1 LLLDI
6 NPQPNSSSATHRA
19 FPVRP
24 LLLLLLVAAL
34 AFFVGLGRLP
44 LLEPDEGRNAEV
56 AREMLVS
63 GDLIT
68 PHFDTLTY
76 LDKPAVYFWLVAGSF
91 RLAGVNEWAARLPS
105 ALLALGT
112 MLLAWF
118 LGRRMFGDSAG
129 LRAGIILATTPLA
142 IAYSRLVIFDMTLAF
157 LVTVALVC
165 FWCAR
170 ESGFKR
176 PWLDVMMFAAMGVAT
191 ITKGPVGFLLPL
203 LTILAFA
210 ALRGEVRELK
220 RLRWG
225 WGILVFL
232 AAALPWFIA
241 VSVRNPD
248 FPRYALWEESL
259 QRFATGSA
267 HRRGSI
273 LYYVPIFLLG
283 FFPWSFFLVAA
294 GWVRRRLWRTLR
306 EEKSASVVFALAWA
320 GVIFIFFSI
329 SHSKLPGYFLPAVV
343 PLSILT
349 ARAWEETTARDVPAP
364 PGWLRAGFMALIA
377 LGVVVAALPQ
387 VFRLPSVEIALT
399 EKIPPAVVALMKPSM
414 FYSGL
419 ILMALGLV
427 GRRVAARGGQRTP
440 ALASFGI
447 LALTVP
453 LLLIRWVAPLRA
465 YYAGASSRQ
474 LAQTLLRSPEKD
486 LPLYGYYCFRTSLVF
501 YLYRPVGLVTHD
513 GGELTSNYISRHV
526 RELRGRAASGLP
538 GPGQPEPLLIDG
550 TDLKMRALNAPRA
563 LLVMVR
569 NRDVTKL
576 SRTVPRLEPLW
587 NDWEYSVWKV
597 PAAGNPGIG
606 DR

>member
-6 NPQPNSSSATHRA
+6 NPQPSLPAAAHRA

-91 RLAGVNEWAARLPS
+91 RALGVNEWAARLPS

-129 LRAGIILATTPLA
+129 LRAGIIFATTPLA
-142 IAYSRLVIFDMTLAF
+142 IAFSRLVIFDMTLAF
-157 LVTVALVC
+157 LVTLALVC

-170 ESGFKR
+170 ESGFQR
-176 PWLDVMMFAAMGVAT
+176 AWLDLVMFAAMGVAT

-210 ALRGEVRELK
+210 ALRSEVRQLK

-225 WGILVFL
+225 WGTLVFL

-259 QRFATGSA
+259 QRFATSST
-267 HRRGSI
+267 RRGGSYF
-273 LYYVPIFLLG
+273 YYIPIFLLG

-294 GWVRRRLWRTLR
+294 GWARRRLWRTLR
-306 EEKSASVVFALAWA
+306 EEKSASMLFALAWA
-320 GVIFIFFSI
+320 GVIFVFFSI

-349 ARAWEETTARDVPAP
+349 ARAWEETTARDTPASRV
-364 PGWLRAGFMALIA
+364 WLRAGFVALIA

-387 VFRLPSVEIALT
+387 VFRFPAVEIALT
-399 EKIPPAVVALMKPSM
+399 EKISPAVVALMKPAL

-419 ILMALGLV
+419 ILLVWGLV
-427 GRRVAARGGQRTP
+427 GRRVAARGGRVP
-440 ALASFGI
+440 ALISFAI

-465 YYAGASSRQ
+465 YCASASSRQ

-501 YLYRPVGLVTHD
+501 YLRRPVGLVTHE
-513 GGELTSNYISRHV
+513 GSELTSNYVARHLPEM
-526 RELRGRAASGLP
+526 RRSATAALGGSGRLDALFIDAADLRFRSLHSS
-538 GPGQPEPLLIDG
+538 QP
-550 TDLKMRALNAPRA
+550 M
-563 LLVMVR
+563 LVLAR
-569 NRDVTKL
+569 NNLVPEL
-576 SRTVPRLEPLW
+576 SRTVAHMEPLW
-587 NDWEYSVWKV
+587 NDWEFSIWKI
-597 PAAGNPGIG
+597 PAAEKPGAG
-606 DR
+606 ER

>member
-1 LLLDI
+1 MLLDI
-6 NPQPNSSSATHRA
+6 NPQPNSPVATHRA

-24 LLLLLLVAAL
+24 FLLLLLVAAL
-34 AFFVGLGRLP
+34 AFFAGLGWLP

-63 GDLIT
+63 GDLLT

-76 LDKPAVYFWLVAGSF
+76 LDKPAVFFWLVAGSF
-91 RLAGVNEWAARLPS
+91 RLWGVHVWAARMPS

-112 MLLAWF
+112 MLLTWF
-118 LGRRMFGDSAG
+118 LGRRVFGDSAG

-157 LVTVALVC
+157 LVTAALVC

-176 PWLDVMMFAAMGVAT
+176 AWLEVAMFAAMGVAT

-203 LTILAFA
+203 LTVLAFA
-210 ALRGEVRELK
+210 AARGEMRELK

-225 WGILVFL
+225 GGIVAFL
-232 AAALPWFIA
+232 AVALPWFIA

-259 QRFATGSA
+259 QRFATAST
-267 HRRGSI
+267 RRSGNFS
-273 LYYVPIFLLG
+273 YYFPIFLLG

-294 GWVRRRLWRTLR
+294 GWSRRRLWRTLR
-306 EEKSASVVFALAWA
+306 DERSAPVVFALAWA
-320 GVIFIFFSI
+320 VVVFIFFSI
-329 SHSKLPGYFLPAVV
+329 SHSKLPGYFLPAAV

-349 ARAWEETTARDVPAP
+349 AKAWEETAGQDAQTP
-364 PGWLRAGFMALIA
+364 PGWLRAGFVALIL

-387 VFRLPSVEIALT
+387 VFRAPSVEIALT
-399 EKIPPAVVALMKPSM
+399 EKIPPAVVALMKPSL

-419 ILMALGLV
+419 ILIALGLV
-427 GRRVAARGGQRTP
+427 GRRVAARRGRTS
-440 ALASFGI
+440 ALVSFGI

-465 YYAGASSRQ
+465 YCAGASSRQ
-474 LAQTLLRSPEKD
+474 LAETLLRSPEKD
-486 LPLYGYYCFRTSLVF
+486 LPLYGFYCFRTSLAF
-501 YLYRPVGLVTHD
+501 YLRRPVGLVTRD
-513 GGELTSNYISRHV
+513 GSELTSNYISRHLS
-526 RELRGRAASGLP
+526 ELRGRAPSASP
-538 GPGQPEPLLIDG
+538 GPGQLDPLLIDG
-550 TDLKMRALNAPRA
+550 KDLRTRALDASRPM
-563 LLVMVR
+563 LVMVR

-576 SRTVPRLEPLW
+576 SWAVPRLEPLW
-587 NDWEYSVWKV
+587 NDWEYSVWRI
-597 PAAGNPGIG
+597 PAGEEGG
-606 DR
+606 KSYR

>member
-1 LLLDI
+1 MLLNI
-6 NPQPNSSSATHRA
+6 NPQPNLPAATLRA

-56 AREMLVS
+56 AREMLVT

-91 RLAGVNEWAARLPS
+91 RALGVNEWAARLPS
-105 ALLALGT
+105 ALLALGA
-112 MLLAWF
+112 MLLTWF

-170 ESGFKR
+170 ESGFQR
-176 PWLDVMMFAAMGVAT
+176 AWLDIVMFAAMGVAT

-210 ALRGEVRELK
+210 GLRGEMRQLK

-232 AAALPWFIA
+232 AAALPWFVA
-241 VSVRNPD
+241 VSVRNPG

-259 QRFATGSA
+259 QRFATSST
-267 HRRGSI
+267 RRGGSYF
-273 LYYVPIFLLG
+273 YYIPIFLLG

-294 GWVRRRLWRTLR
+294 GWARRRLWRTLR
-306 EEKSASVVFALAWA
+306 DEKSASILFALAWA
-320 GVIFIFFSI
+320 GVIFVFFSI

-349 ARAWEETTARDVPAP
+349 AKAWEDTMARDTPAS
-364 PGWLRAGFMALIA
+364 PGWLRAGFVALIA
-377 LGVVVAALPQ
+377 LGVLLAALPQ
-387 VFRLPSVEIALT
+387 VFRLPSIEIALT
-399 EKIPPAVVALMKPSM
+399 EKISPAVVALMKPAL

-419 ILMALGLV
+419 ILLVWGLV
-427 GRRVAARGGQRTP
+427 GRRVAARGGRTA
-440 ALASFGI
+440 ALVCFAI

-453 LLLIRWVAPLRA
+453 LLLIRWVAPLHV
-465 YYAGASSRQ
+465 YSEGASSRQ

-501 YLYRPVGLVTHD
+501 YLRRPVGLVTH
-513 GGELTSNYISRHV
+513 GGSELTSNYISRHL
-526 RELRGRAASGLP
+526 RELRDRPTPAWP

-550 TDLKMRALNAPRA
+550 TDLKTRALNTPRA

-587 NDWEYSVWKV
+587 NDWEFSVWKI
-597 PAAGNPGIG
+597 PAAEEQGTGE
-606 DR
+606 R

>member
-1 LLLDI
+1 
-6 NPQPNSSSATHRA
+6 
-19 FPVRP
+19 

-91 RLAGVNEWAARLPS
+91 RLWGINEWAARLPS

-112 MLLAWF
+112 MLLAWY

-129 LRAGIILATTPLA
+129 LRAGIIFATTPLA
-142 IAYSRLVIFDMTLAF
+142 IALSRLVIFDMTLAF

-165 FWCAR
+165 FWFAR
-170 ESGFKR
+170 ESNFKR
-176 PWLDVMMFAAMGVAT
+176 AWLDVAMFAAMGVAT

-210 ALRGEVRELK
+210 ALRGEVRQLK

-259 QRFATGSA
+259 QRFATSST
-267 HRRGSI
+267 RRGGSFF
-273 LYYVPIFLLG
+273 YYIPIFLLG
-283 FFPWSFFLVAA
+283 FFPWSFFLVAVA
-294 GWVRRRLWRTLR
+294 WARRRLWRALR
-306 EEKSASVVFALAWA
+306 EEECASVVFALAWA
-320 GVIFIFFSI
+320 GVIFVFFTI

-349 ARAWEETTARDVPAP
+349 AKAWEETAARNAQRL
-364 PGWLRAGFMALIA
+364 PGWLRGGFVALIA
-377 LGVVVAALPQ
+377 FGVVVAALPQ
-387 VFRLPSVEIALT
+387 VLRLPSVEIALT
-399 EKIPPAVVALMKPSM
+399 EKTSPAVVALMKPSL

-427 GRRVAARGGQRTP
+427 GRRVAARRSGG
-440 ALASFGI
+440 AAAIACFGM

-501 YLYRPVGLVTHD
+501 YLRRPVGLVTRD
-513 GGELTSNYISRHV
+513 GSELTSNYVSGHLP
-526 RELRGRAASGLP
+526 ELRGRAASVSP
-538 GPGQPEPLLIDG
+538 GPGEPDPLLIDAA
-550 TDLKMRALNAPRA
+550 DLRARALHTPRPM
-563 LLVMVR
+563 LVMVR

-587 NDWEYSVWKV
+587 NDWEFSVWKI
-597 PAAGNPGIG
+597 PAG
-606 DR
+606 DEGGRGER

>member
-1 LLLDI
+1 LDI
-6 NPQPNSSSATHRA
+6 IPQLNPASAGQRV
-19 FPVRP
+19 FPVRS
-24 LLLLLLVAAL
+24 LLLLLVVAAL
-34 AFFVGLGRLP
+34 AFFAGLGRLP

-91 RLAGVNEWAARLPS
+91 RLWGINEWAARLPS
-105 ALLALGT
+105 AFLALGT

-129 LRAGIILATTPLA
+129 LRAGIIFATTPLA
-142 IAYSRLVIFDMTLAF
+142 IALARLVIFDMTLTF
-157 LVTVALVC
+157 LVTVALGC
-165 FWCAR
+165 FWCAW
-170 ESGFKR
+170 ESGFQR
-176 PWLDVMMFAAMGVAT
+176 PWLDVVMFAAMGVAT

-203 LTILAFA
+203 LTVLAFA
-210 ALRGEVRELK
+210 ALRGEMRQLK
-220 RLRWG
+220 RLR
-225 WGILVFL
+225 VFL
-232 AAALPWFIA
+232 AAALPWFFA

-248 FPRYALWEESL
+248 FPRYALWDESL
-259 QRFATGSA
+259 QRFATSST
-267 HRRGSI
+267 RRGGSFF
-273 LYYVPIFLLG
+273 YYIPIFLLG

-294 GWVRRRLWRTLR
+294 GWARRRWWRVLR
-306 EEKSASVVFALAWA
+306 EEESAPVVFALAWA
-320 GVIFIFFSI
+320 GVVFVFFTI

-349 ARAWEETTARDVPAP
+349 AKAWEETAARNAQRP
-364 PGWLRAGFMALIA
+364 PGWLRAGFVALIA

-387 VFRLPSVEIALT
+387 VFRAPAVEIALT
-399 EKIPPAVVALMKPSM
+399 EKTSPAVVALMKPSL

-427 GRRVAARGGQRTP
+427 ARRVAAREGKT
-440 ALASFGI
+440 
-447 LALTVP
+447 LALVAFGLLALIVP

-501 YLYRPVGLVTHD
+501 YLRRPVGLVTQD
-513 GGELTSNYISRHV
+513 GSELTSNYVSRHLP
-526 RELRGRAASGLP
+526 ELHGRVASVSP
-538 GPGQPEPLLIDG
+538 GPEEPDPLLIDA
-550 TDLKMRALNAPRA
+550 TDLRARALHAPRPM
-563 LLVMVR
+563 LVMVR

-587 NDWEYSVWKV
+587 NDWEYSIWRI
-597 PAAGNPGIG
+597 PAG
-606 DR
+606 DEGGRGGR

>member
-6 NPQPNSSSATHRA
+6 NPQPNPSSATHGV

-34 AFFVGLGRLP
+34 AFFTGLGRLP

-91 RLAGVNEWAARLPS
+91 RLLGINEWAARLPS
-105 ALLALGT
+105 ALLALGA
-112 MLLAWF
+112 MLLTWF

-142 IAYSRLVIFDMTLAF
+142 IAFSRLVIFDMTLTF
-157 LVTVALVC
+157 LVTAALVC

-176 PWLDVMMFAAMGVAT
+176 AWLDAMMFAAMGVAT

-210 ALRGEVRELK
+210 ALRGELRELK

-232 AAALPWFIA
+232 AATLPWFIA

-259 QRFATGSA
+259 QRFATSSA
-267 HRRGSI
+267 RRGGNFF
-273 LYYVPIFLLG
+273 YYIPIFLLG
-283 FFPWSFFLVAA
+283 LFPWSFFLVAA
-294 GWVRRRLWRTLR
+294 GWARRRLWRTLR
-306 EEKSASVVFALAWA
+306 EGKSAPVVYVLAWA
-320 GVIFIFFSI
+320 AVIFIFFSI
-329 SHSKLPGYFLPAVV
+329 SRSKLPGYFLPAVV

-349 ARAWEETTARDVPAP
+349 AKAWEETAARDAPAP
-364 PGWLRAGFMALIA
+364 PGWLRAVFVVLIA

-387 VFRLPSVEIALT
+387 VFRNPSVEIALT
-399 EKIPPAVVALMKPSM
+399 GKMPPAVVALMKPSL

-419 ILMALGLV
+419 ILIALGLV
-427 GRRVAARGGQRTP
+427 GWRVAARGGRTP
-440 ALASFGI
+440 ALVSFVI

-453 LLLIRWVAPLRA
+453 LLLIRWMAPLRA
-465 YYAGASSRQ
+465 YYASASSRQ
-474 LAQTLLRSPEKD
+474 LAQTLLHSPEKD

-501 YLYRPVGLVTHD
+501 YLGRPVGLVTR
-513 GGELTSNYISRHV
+513 GGSELTSNYIPRHLS
-526 RELRGRAASGLP
+526 ELRRREAGASP
-538 GPGQPEPLLIDG
+538 GPGQTVPLLMDG
-550 TDLKMRALNAPRA
+550 TELKMRALTAPRA
-563 LLVMVR
+563 MLVMVR

-576 SRTVPRLEPLW
+576 SQTVPRLEPLW
-587 NDWEYSVWKV
+587 NDWEYSVWKI
-597 PAAGNPGIG
+597 PAGEEQGMSP
-606 DR
+606 R